1 MWSIPNIRDRRP
13 YPGCVAG
20 CGVKVSDWGSAMNL
34 WLRLIRVWLGARRR
48 PDLDPTESSEIW
60 VRAWPHDLDVWGHVN
75 GGRYLTL
82 SDLGRLDLFIRLGVV
97 RVVLAERWVLP
108 LASAAV
114 RFRRPWKL
122 FQRCVLRT
130 RILGWDDEWAYI
142 GTDFLRADQLVATVV
157 CKATTLDRSGNRI
170 PTHEVVSRVGFEG
183 NSIQVP
189 DDIQSLLG
197 RSPMP

>member
-1 MWSIPNIRDRRP
+1 MRSITHIRDPRL
-13 YPGCVAG
+13 YPGYVGG
-20 CGVKVSDWGSAMNL
+20 CGVKVSDRESVMNL
-34 WLRLIRVWLGARRR
+34 WLRLIRVWLRARRR
-48 PDLDPTESSEIW
+48 PALDPTESSEIR

-82 SDLGRLDLFIRLGVV
+82 SDLGRLDLFVRLGVV

-108 LASAAV
+108 LGSVSV

-130 RILGWDDEWAYI
+130 RVLGWDNKWAYI
-142 GTDFLRADQLVATVV
+142 GTDFWRADQLVATVV
-157 CKATTLDRSGNRI
+157 CKATTLDRSGNRV
-170 PTHEVVSRVGFEG
+170 PTHEVVARVGYQG
-183 NSIQVP
+183 DSIDVP
-189 DDIQSLLG
+189 DDIQSLLR